1 MSQES
6 YPFTSPPAGPRNSG
20 MAIGSLIASIL
31 GVTLI
36 PTIGSIIGLILGYMA
51 RKEIRE
57 SGGTVTGDGM
67 ATAGIIIGWVGVSLA
82 VVGICIGILALVLG
96 LSIPGI
102 AICAELGNTF

>member
-6 YPFTSPPAGPRNSG
+6 YPYTPPPAAAQNSG

-36 PTIGSIIGLILGYMA
+36 PTIGSIIGLILGYLA

-57 SGGTVTGDGM
+57 SGGTVTGEGM

-82 VVGICIGILALVLG
+82 AIGICILALLLG